1 MNVATNND
9 IYQRITDRII
19 EQIEAG
25 TPPWIR
31 PWSDVNDTAP
41 INIMSNRAYRGINN
55 VMLNLEAQSKG
66 YPLNRWATY
75 RQATER
81 GAQVRKGESA
91 TQIVYYQLRK
101 LAATG
106 DAFPDHVETDIPE
119 RIIPLLRVY
128 SVFNVAQVDGL
139 PTELL
144 EVPVPVEPFA
154 AQEAADDL
162 LLDSGV
168 PIYHGGFRAFYSPSE
183 DRIQLPVKTLFKDAG
198 NYYAAALHELV
209 HATGHGTRCNRQL
222 TTRFGTESY
231 AAEELIAE
239 LGAAFLCAHCH
250 IDGQLQHASYLS
262 SWLSVL
268 RQDKR
273 AIFVASTKAQQAA
286 DYLISK
292 TQPQPVPVTEALAA

>member
-1 MNVATNND
+1 MKDVSTD
-9 IYQRITDRII
+9 IYQRITDRIV

-25 TPPWIR
+25 TLPWVR
-31 PWSDVNDTAP
+31 PWSTVGDTVP
-41 INIMSNRAYRGINN
+41 INIISSRAYRGINN
-55 VMLNLEAQSKG
+55 LVLQLEAQSHG
-66 YPLNRWATY
+66 YRLNRWLTY
-75 RQATER
+75 RQAAER
-81 GAQVRKGESA
+81 GAQVRKGETA

-101 LAATG
+101 LAATS
-106 DAFPDHVETDIPE
+106 DAFPVYAEPDIPE

-128 SVFNVAQVDGL
+128 SVFNVAQIDGL

-144 EVPVPVEPFA
+144 EVPAAQGPLA

-162 LLDSGV
+162 LLDSAV
-168 PIYHGGFRAFYSPSE
+168 PIQHGGFRAFYSPSE
-183 DRIQLPVKTLFKDAG
+183 DRIQLPFKSLFKDAA

-209 HATGHGTRCNRQL
+209 HATGHMSRCNRQL

-239 LGAAFLCAHCH
+239 LGAAFLCAHCR

-262 SWLSVL
+262 SWLDVL
-268 RQDKR
+268 RRDKR

-286 DYLISK
+286 DYLIAR
-292 TQPQPVPVTEALAA
+292 TQPAHAPAEALAA

>member
-1 MNVATNND
+1 MNIATHND

-19 EQIEAG
+19 AEIETG
-25 TPPWIR
+25 TPPWVR
-31 PWSDVNDTAP
+31 PWSTVNDSAP
-41 INIMSNRAYRGINN
+41 INLISNRAYRGINN
-55 VMLNLEAQSKG
+55 VMLNLEAQARG
-66 YPLNRWATY
+66 YPLNRWLTY
-75 RQATER
+75 RQAAER
-81 GAQVRKGESA
+81 GARVRLGEAA

-101 LAATG
+101 VAATG
-106 DAFPDHVETDIPE
+106 ETFPEHTENDIPE

-144 EVPVPVEPFA
+144 QVPIPLTAFA

-162 LLDSGV
+162 LLDSAV
-168 PIYHGGFRAFYSPSE
+168 PIHHGGFKAYYSPGE
-183 DRIQLPVKTLFKDAG
+183 DRIQLPVKTLFKDAD

-209 HATGHGTRCNRQL
+209 HATGHASRCNRQL

-239 LGAAFLCAHCH
+239 LGAAFLCAHCR

-262 SWLSVL
+262 AWLSVL

-273 AIFVASTKAQQAA
+273 AIFVAATKAQQAA
-286 DYLISK
+286 DYLIAK
-292 TQPQPVPVTEALAA
+292 TQPLHAPAEALAA